1 MPAKDARI
9 LPVKTS
15 SGGGL
20 LTASWLILVLL
31 IGGTVGWLL
40 VAGEV
45 MPSER
50 SVVPMSVVVKLPSPS
65 VPIPPMAVAEEEE
78 AVKTVVATEKKKATE
93 TETVSEP
100 ESGPGETALET
111 TEPVETKA
119 ELAPPPTVLSKAEP
133 AEQTAVLIPPPLL
146 SPGPSLVPAPDP
158 DLVEESQKGP
168 LPAIGSDG
176 REPWQVYARPFDG
189 SDGRPRIA
197 IVINWLGLSDAA
209 TEAAIQELPGAVT
222 LAFAPYAENLTNW
235 VRLARAAGH
244 EVLLNL
250 PMEPLNYP
258 ANDPGPQALLTSLSP
273 ARNLDRLEWTLS
285 RVTGYVGVTNYMG
298 SRFTTSS
305 TSLKPVLK
313 ALKGRGLLFLD
324 SRSSSRSLVPE
335 VAGELA
341 LPWVANN
348 RFLDNQ
354 ASRIAIDS
362 ELDAI
367 ETVARSQGHAVGIGF
382 PYPVTLE
389 RLTAWIPTLQKKGF
403 VLVPISAVARAAEK
417 SE

>member
-1 MPAKDARI
+1 MKSA
-9 LPVKTS
+9 

-20 LTASWLILVLL
+20 LTVSWLVLVLL
-31 IGGTVGWLL
+31 IGGAVGWLL

-45 MPSER
+45 TDTER
-50 SVVPMSVVVKLPSPS
+50 ESIAASVVVKLPP
-65 VPIPPMAVAEEEE
+65 PIVTEAPAAE
-78 AVKTVVATEKKKATE
+78 VATEPPEIAVEEQAK
-93 TETVSEP
+93 ETV
-100 ESGPGETALET
+100 ETPTA
-111 TEPVETKA
+111 PA
-119 ELAPPPTVLSKAEP
+119 ASAPPAKPDEPAEWAEP
-133 AEQTAVLIPPPLL
+133 AEQTAVLVPPPIPPAAL
-146 SPGPSLVPAPDP
+146 SLPPAPDP
-158 DLVEESQKGP
+158 ALVEESQKGP
-168 LPAIGSDG
+168 LPAIGQDG

-189 SDGRPRIA
+189 TDTRPKIA
-197 IVINWLGLSDAA
+197 IVVNWLGLSDAA
-209 TEAAIQELPGAVT
+209 TEAAIQELPGGVT

-258 ANDPGPQALLTSLSP
+258 TNDPGPQTLLTSLSP

-305 TSLKPVLK
+305 ASLKPVLK

-324 SRSSSRSLVPE
+324 SRSSSRSLVSE
-335 VAGELA
+335 VAGEMA

-354 ASRIAIDS
+354 ASRVAIDA
-362 ELDAI
+362 ELEAL
-367 ETVARSQGHAVGIGF
+367 EAVARSQGHAVGIGF

-389 RLTAWIPTLQKKGF
+389 RLAAWIPTLQKKGF
-403 VLVPISAVARAAEK
+403 VLAPISAIAQAVPAKPEK

>member
-1 MPAKDARI
+1 MAAKDARNP
-9 LPVKTS
+9 PVKS
-15 SGGGL
+15 ASGGSL
-20 LTASWLILVLL
+20 LTACWLVLVLL
-31 IGGTVGWLL
+31 IGGLAGWLL

-45 MPSER
+45 TPEER
-50 SVVPMSVVVKLPSPS
+50 GIVSAGVIVKLPPLLA
-65 VPIPPMAVAEEEE
+65 PEE
-78 AVKTVVATEKKKATE
+78 AAAE
-93 TETVSEP
+93 TEE
-100 ESGPGETALET
+100 
-111 TEPVETKA
+111 EPVETAAAPEAETEEAAPEPVAKPAAAPKA
-119 ELAPPPTVLSKAEP
+119 PAVTEKAVEPAPSPKAEP
-133 AEQTAVLIPPPLL
+133 AETGEQTAALIPPPIPPATQPLA
-146 SPGPSLVPAPDP
+146 PAPDP
-158 DLVEESQKGP
+158 DLVEQSQKGP
-168 LPAIGSDG
+168 LPAISRDG

-189 SDGRPRIA
+189 SDARPKIA
-197 IVINWLGLSDAA
+197 IVVNWLGLSDAA
-209 TEAAIQELPGAVT
+209 TEAAIQELPGGVT

-258 ANDPGPQALLTSLSP
+258 ANDPGPQTLLTSLSP

-305 TSLKPVLK
+305 ASLKPVLK

-324 SRSSSRSLVPE
+324 SRSSSRSLAPE
-335 VAGELA
+335 VAKELD

-354 ASRIAIDS
+354 ASRRAIDA
-362 ELDAI
+362 ELEAL
-367 ETVARSQGHAVGIGF
+367 EVVARSQGYAVGIGF

-389 RLTAWIPTLQKKGF
+389 RLAAWIPTLQEKGF
-403 VLVPISAVARAAEK
+403 VLAPVSAIAKAANPE
-417 SE
+417 

>member
-1 MPAKDARI
+1 MAAKDARI

-15 SGGGL
+15 SGGSL

-31 IGGTVGWLL
+31 IGGAVGWLL

-45 MPSER
+45 TPSER
-50 SVVPMSVVVKLPSPS
+50 GAGPMNVVVKLPPFM
-65 VPIPPMAVAEEEE
+65 VPIPSLAEVAAEE
-78 AVKTVVATEKKKATE
+78 AVEAAATAEKREATE
-93 TETVSEP
+93 TEAVSKP
-100 ESGPGETALET
+100 ESLPGEPAA
-111 TEPVETKA
+111 ETKA
-119 ELAPPPTVLSKAEP
+119 EPAPPPAGLSKAEP
-133 AEQTAVLIPPPLL
+133 AEQTAVLIAPPLL
-146 SPGPSLVPAPDP
+146 SPALSLAPAPDP
-158 DLVEESQKGP
+158 DLVETSQKGL
-168 LPAIGSDG
+168 LPAIGSDE
-176 REPWQVYARPFDG
+176 REPWRVYARPFDG
-189 SDGRPRIA
+189 ADGRPRIA

-324 SRSSSRSLVPE
+324 SRSSSRSLVSE

-362 ELDAI
+362 ELEAI

-389 RLTAWIPTLQKKGF
+389 RLAVWIPTLRKKGL
-403 VLVPISAVARAAEK
+403 VLTPISAIAQTAEK